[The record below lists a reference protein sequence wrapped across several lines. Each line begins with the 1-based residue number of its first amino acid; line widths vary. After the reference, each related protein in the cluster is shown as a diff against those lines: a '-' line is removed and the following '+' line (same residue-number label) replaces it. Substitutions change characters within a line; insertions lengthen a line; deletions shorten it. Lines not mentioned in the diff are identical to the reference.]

1 MTLQFSQA
9 SLVGVIQYATKSVK
23 TSFLVGSEIKKM
35 TSVAAIL
42 HEDRDKTTGG
52 REGEERESK
61 QAPEH
66 QGLCVCAKFTS
77 IIKIFIVEIAKIHC
91 FVR

>member
-1 MTLQFSQA
+1 
-9 SLVGVIQYATKSVK
+9 
-23 TSFLVGSEIKKM
+23 M

-52 REGEERESK
+52 RRGGRERESK